1 MYSFACLVLNVF
13 VRTSSNNVGKY
24 YNEAKTELM
33 LTPENIDLMSN
44 INLNPGL
51 LSIVID
57 PLVTYDKFTKI
68 KLPSSV
74 KTIYFFQNYDNILVN
89 NLLIQIEVIYFIKV
103 VATITNLPLKKTY
116 YIFGSGKCIGKI
128 H

>member
-1 MYSFACLVLNVF
+1 MKNEMYSFACLVLNVF

-74 KTIYFFQNYDNILVN
+74 KTIYFFQP
-89 NLLIQIEVIYFIKV
+89 LLPVYQIVF
-103 VATITNLPLKKTY
+103 L
-116 YIFGSGKCIGKI
+116 F
-128 H
+128 